1 MEKEELEEPVEHD
14 SSCHLFTLQSNGQ
27 NSITVQ
33 VELNNALTEM
43 EVDTGASVSLIN
55 KLTYDSI
62 TSKTH
67 IQPLQKS
74 EVKLETYTSELFGI
88 LGEAKV
94 EVKYGEITRNLGIH
108 VVDGKGPNLLGRDWL
123 SSLKMTVNN
132 IHNLSTPSAV
142 QDDMLLYLQRSLTP

>member
-14 SSCHLFTLQSNGQ
+14 SSYHLFTPQSNGQ
-27 NSITVQ
+27 NPITVQ
-33 VELNNALTEM
+33 VELNVLAKM

-62 TSKTH
+62 ASKTH

-74 EVKLETYTSELFGI
+74 DVKLKTYTGELVGI

-94 EVKYGEITRNLGIH
+94 ESQV
-108 VVDGKGPNLLGRDWL
+108 W
-123 SSLKMTVNN
+123 
-132 IHNLSTPSAV
+132 
-142 QDDMLLYLQRSLTP
+142 